1 MEIGSFI
8 ELQLPQ
14 EGEWFGSISDRSI
27 ARLNSGRAA
36 IYYALLLTQC
46 EEIWVPYYQC
56 ESVKTFLL
64 KKHIKIHYYHIDRD
78 YKPTDIRQSEN
89 EAVLI
94 VNYFGIL
101 SCDKIQHISEQ
112 YRHVIV
118 DNSQAF
124 FSPPL
129 ENCYNV
135 YSARKFIGSP
145 DGAYVIGHKADRLM
159 GQLKQGYSSDTSLFL
174 LQRIEYGCAGRA
186 YQARLLNEQ
195 RIEKE
200 DVMIMSPLTQY
211 ILRGTDYILIKKK
224 RRENFEYVNSLLN
237 RINSIDAMRDYADSC
252 VPMIYPLVV
261 ENDFLMDYLLQLG
274 HYQGHWWND
283 IRDILPEDFFEHYLA
298 RYMIPITID
307 QRYDRKVLKTLC
319 EAIVKFVEES
329 KW

>member
-159 GQLKQGYSSDTSLFL
+159 RQLKQGYSSDTSLFL

-307 QRYDRKVLKTLC
+307 QRYDREVLKTLC